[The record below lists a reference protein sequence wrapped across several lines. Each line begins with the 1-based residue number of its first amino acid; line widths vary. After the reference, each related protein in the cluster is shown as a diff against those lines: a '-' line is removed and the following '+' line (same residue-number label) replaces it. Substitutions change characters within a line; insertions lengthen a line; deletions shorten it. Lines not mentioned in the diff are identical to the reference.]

1 VVILSPISDDSMPNG
16 HGRRAWLIAMAALAA
31 APAFGAAKVIAER
44 ASGARTAR
52 TALDAQGRTIAVPPA
67 GRAVALNFWATWCEP
82 CRTEMPTL
90 QLAAEL
96 YADKLS
102 VLALNFKEHPRTVAR
117 FVKASGL
124 ELPVAFDTDGAI
136 AADWGVKIFP
146 TTLLIAADGTPRWRV
161 QGELD
166 WSGREAARLI
176 ESLWA

>member
-1 VVILSPISDDSMPNG
+1 
-16 HGRRAWLIAMAALAA
+16 
-31 APAFGAAKVIAER
+31 
-44 ASGARTAR
+44 
-52 TALDAQGRTIAVPPA
+52 
-67 GRAVALNFWATWCEP
+67 
-82 CRTEMPTL
+82 MPTL

-117 FVKASGL
+117 FAKASGL